1 MCRLAK
7 NLIIILLAVS
17 AVSFADLSSA
27 FDGKTN
33 SSNYQELHFTGK
45 NFSGNNSE
53 FWSKFRES
61 VMPEDSNKNNRPEH
75 EKNPPP
81 PHEAPPHEGPHNH
94 Q

>member
-1 MCRLAK
+1 MNRLAK
-7 NLIIILLAVS
+7 SLITVFIVVS

-27 FDGKTN
+27 FDGKNN
-33 SSNYQELHFTGK
+33 SLSYQELQFTEK

-75 EKNPPP
+75 EKNSPP
-81 PHEAPPHEGPHNH
+81 PHEGPPHEGPHNH